1 MTVSLVWAQDLAGAI
16 GKAGTI
22 PWRVP
27 EDMARF
33 TSLTGTGTVI
43 MGRKTWESLPTKF
56 RPLPRRRN
64 VVVTRNA
71 TFDAPGAEVVSGVRE
86 ALDLVGG
93 DASIMG
99 GGQIYTSALDFAT
112 ELRVTEID
120 VLVDGAD
127 AFAPEID
134 IDVWTVA
141 ARGDWETSKTG
152 TRYRFV
158 DYRRVSE

>member
-16 GKAGTI
+16 GKANTI

-33 TSLTGTGTVI
+33 KELTGTGAVV
-43 MGRKTWESLPTKF
+43 MGRKTWESLPPKF
-56 RPLPRRRN
+56 RPLPGRRN

-71 TFDAPGAEVVSGVRE
+71 GFEAPGAETVGGLSE
-86 ALDLVGG
+86 ALDLTGG
-93 DASIMG
+93 VASVMG
-99 GGQIYTSALDFAT
+99 GGEIYTAAMEFAT
-112 ELRVTEID
+112 QLRVTEID
-120 VLVDGAD
+120 VLVEGAD

-134 IDVWTVA
+134 ADVWTLA
-141 ARGDWETSKTG
+141 DRGDWETSRTG

-158 DYRRVSE
+158 DYRRAAR

>member
-16 GKAGTI
+16 GKADTI

-33 TSLTGTGTVI
+33 KELTGSGPVV
-43 MGRKTWESLPTKF
+43 MGRKTWESLPTKV
-56 RPLPRRRN
+56 RPLPGRRN
-64 VVVTRNA
+64 VVVTRDPA
-71 TFDAPGAEVVSGVRE
+71 YEAVGAETASGIAA

-93 DASIMG
+93 VASVMG
-99 GGQIYTSALDFAT
+99 GGEIYTAAIGFAT
-112 ELRVTEID
+112 TLRVTEID
-120 VLVDGAD
+120 VFVDGAD

-134 IDVWTVA
+134 LDVWAVA
-141 ARGDWETSKTG
+141 WRGEWETSKTG

-158 DYRRVSE
+158 DYRRTER